1 MTLYPGVEHPD
12 AIEADYQMLHG
23 MPVLDLRAISWF
35 CLEKMGSGLHSG

>member
-23 MPVLDLRAISWF
+23 LLVLDLRAISWF
-35 CLEKMGSGLHSG
+35 WLRKMCS